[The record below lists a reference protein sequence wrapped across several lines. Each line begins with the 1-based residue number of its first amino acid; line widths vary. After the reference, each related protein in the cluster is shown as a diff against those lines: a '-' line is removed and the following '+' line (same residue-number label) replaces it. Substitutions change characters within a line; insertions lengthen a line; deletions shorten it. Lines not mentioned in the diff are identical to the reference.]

1 MCSIVTRLC
10 QKRCKSVTLGG
21 LIGNFLTPLLDEA
34 VGRTQSLASCYVNKG
49 FSMRIA
55 TRRATFAALLTST
68 AIIAAP
74 AFAQTADEEN
84 TDSVEIVVTAQKRS
98 ESLQKV
104 PISIQAIGTAKLEQ
118 LNISNFSGYAQQL
131 PSVSFQGS
139 GTPGVNVIYMRGVAS
154 GGDGNHSG
162 SLPSVG
168 VYLDEQPVTTIGGN
182 LDVHIYDI
190 ARIESLSGPQGTL
203 YGASSQA
210 GTIRIITNKPDT
222 SKSEGGFDAEV
233 NSVSGGAYGGKF
245 EFFANTPI
253 NDMMAIRVVG
263 FYKRDAGFIDNVPGC
278 RAFLPEPNPLG
289 CPPST
294 NGGIRVN
301 NAAFVEEN
309 YNTAETIGGRAAL
322 GIELDDN
329 WTITPAVMYQST
341 SSQGS
346 FAYDP
351 SVGDL
356 QVQRFAPEF
365 RGDKFTQASLTIEG
379 KIGNWDV
386 TYAGAYLDRK
396 TNSSSDYTDYSEAY
410 DALYSYYGGLA
421 GYFYFTDALGNTINP
436 SQKVIGKDHFKKF
449 SQELRIASP
458 QENRFRVV
466 AGLFYQYQSND
477 ILQDY
482 QVANLGP
489 LRSVNGL
496 NGTLWLTKQ
505 HRIDKDYA
513 AFGEASFDI
522 TDQLTLTAGGRY
534 YKFDNSL
541 IGFFGFGRNPNANYS
556 ATPYNA
562 AGSSRTGVAQCFTTT
577 GSRLRPVAGT
587 PGVTLFPAA
596 IAGTPCTNL
605 GVWNGSGVDPV
616 KAEGDGFTWR
626 FNLNYKPSNDVL
638 LYATAS
644 KGFRPGGINRRGSI
658 PPYEPD
664 FLVNYELG
672 WKVTLA
678 PGLRIN
684 GAIYQQDWQKFQFA
698 FLGENS
704 FTEIHNGPDA
714 RIRGIDVD
722 IAYNRGP
729 FSFQV
734 AAAYT
739 DAKITKNLCEG
750 EDLTFACT
758 NTLPNGNP
766 NSIASPTG
774 TRLPITPKFKVA
786 GTARYTADLSGTT
799 KAYGQVNAS
808 YQGSAT
814 TEVRAGPAATIGEL
828 PAFASVN
835 LAFGVEFEHLNLELF
850 ASNVFDERGQ
860 VSRYLQC
867 GQCGSRPY
875 VVVINPRTIG
885 LRVGYDF

>member
-1 MCSIVTRLC
+1 MH
-10 QKRCKSVTLGG
+10 
-21 LIGNFLTPLLDEA
+21 
-34 VGRTQSLASCYVNKG
+34 
-49 FSMRIA
+49 IA
-55 TRRATFAALLTST
+55 TRRAAFAALLTST
-68 AIIAAP
+68 AMIATP
-74 AFAQTADEEN
+74 AFAQAAEE
-84 TDSVEIVVTAQKRS
+84 DSVDATEIVVTAQKRS

-131 PSVSFQGS
+131 PSVTFQGS

-210 GTIRIITNKPDT
+210 GTIRIITNKPDPT
-222 SKSEGGFDAEV
+222 KFDGGMDAEV
-233 NSVSGGAYGGKF
+233 NSITGGGIGGKF
-245 EFFANTPI
+245 EFFVNAPLS
-253 NDMMAIRVVG
+253 DRMAIRAVG
-263 FYKRDAGFIDNVPGC
+263 FYKRDAGWIDNVPGC

-294 NGGIRVN
+294 NGGIRIN
-301 NAAFVEEN
+301 NATFVEEN
-309 YNTAETIGGRAAL
+309 YNTSETIGGRAAL
-322 GIELDDN
+322 GIELNDN

-341 SSQGS
+341 DSEGNFS
-346 FAYDP
+346 FDP

-356 QVQRFAPEF
+356 QVQHFAPEF
-365 RGDKFTQASLTIEG
+365 RSDKFTQASLTIEG

-410 DALYSYYGGLA
+410 DQIYSYYGGIA
-421 GYFYFTDALGNTINP
+421 GYLYFTDSLGNTIDP
-436 SQKVIGKDHFKKF
+436 RQKVIGSDHFKKF

-458 QENRFRVV
+458 QDSRFRVV
-466 AGLFYQYQSND
+466 GGVFYQYQSND
-477 ILQDY
+477 IFQDY
-482 QVANLGP
+482 QVAGLAP
-489 LRSVNGL
+489 LASVNGSP
-496 NGTLWLTKQ
+496 GTLWLTKQ

-541 IGFFGFGRNPNANYS
+541 IGFFGFGRDPGGDFTN
-556 ATPYNA
+556 TPYNA
-562 AGSSRTGVAQCFTTT
+562 SGSSRTGVAQCFTTT

-605 GVWNGSGVDPV
+605 GVWNGTSVDPV

-626 FNLNYKPSNDVL
+626 FNLNYKPNNDML
-638 LYATAS
+638 FYATAS

-664 FLVNYELG
+664 FLTNYELG

-684 GAIYQQDWQKFQFA
+684 GAIYQQNWKKFQFS

-750 EDLTFACT
+750 EDLTFTCT
-758 NTLPNGNP
+758 NLLANGDPNF
-766 NSIASPTG
+766 IASPAG
-774 TRLPITPKFKVA
+774 TRLPITPQFKVA
-786 GTARYTADLSGTT
+786 GTARYTAELGGAT

-808 YQGSAT
+808 YQSSAAS
-814 TEVRAGPAATIGEL
+814 EVRAGPAATIGEL
-828 PAFASVN
+828 PAFATVN
-835 LAFGVEFEHLNLELF
+835 LAFGVDFDNLNLELF
-850 ASNVFDERGQ
+850 VSNLFDERGQ
-860 VSRYLQC
+860 LSRYLQC
-867 GQCGSRPY
+867 GQCGTRPY
-875 VVVINPRTIG
+875 VVTINPRTIG
-885 LRVGYDF
+885 LRLGYDF